1 MEIERKYLLGEIP
14 EGLNLN
20 DKHSISQGYISNDPV
35 VRIRKYDD
43 EYILTIKSKG
53 LIERIEIEKPLS
65 YQEFSELS
73 TMVRGN
79 LIEKDRYKIPL
90 DDGYTLEL
98 DVFHGI
104 YEGLI
109 IAEIE
114 YESIE
119 KAESYKAPGYLYCD
133 VSEYPEY
140 QNSSLSTM
148 SPDELREL
156 LEKSRRLT
164 S

>member
-20 DKHSISQGYISNDPV
+20 DKHSISQGYISNNPV

-43 EYILTIKSKG
+43 EYILTIKSRG

-148 SPDELREL
+148 SPDEIREL

>member
-43 EYILTIKSKG
+43 EYILTIKSRG

-148 SPDELREL
+148 SPDEIREL

>member
-1 MEIERKYLLGEIP
+1 MEIERKYLLGAIP
-14 EGLNLN
+14 EGLNLT
-20 DKHSISQGYISNDPV
+20 DKHSISQGYINNDPV

-43 EYILTIKSKG
+43 QYILTIKSRG
-53 LIERIEIEKPLS
+53 LIERLEIEKPLTEKE
-65 YQEFSELS
+65 YSELS
-73 TMVRGN
+73 TIVKGN

-90 DDGYTLEL
+90 EDGYTLEL

-114 YESIE
+114 FESIE
-119 KAESYKAPGYLYCD
+119 KAESYKAPGYLSCD
-133 VSEYPEY
+133 VSEMPEY
-140 QNSSLSTM
+140 QNSSLSSM
-148 SPDELREL
+148 DSEDISRL
-156 LEKSRRLT
+156 LSHTADLT

>member
-148 SPDELREL
+148 SPDEIREL

>member
-43 EYILTIKSKG
+43 EYILTIKSRG

-140 QNSSLSTM
+140 QNSSLSAM
-148 SPDELREL
+148 SPDEIREL

>member
-1 MEIERKYLLGEIP
+1 
-14 EGLNLN
+14 
-20 DKHSISQGYISNDPV
+20 
-35 VRIRKYDD
+35 
-43 EYILTIKSKG
+43 
-53 LIERIEIEKPLS
+53 
-65 YQEFSELS
+65 
-73 TMVRGN
+73 MVRGN

-148 SPDELREL
+148 SPDEIREL

>member
-148 SPDELREL
+148 SPDEVREL